1 MLSIIYFCETL
12 RYSFLFENF
21 EWSWSLLVLKEN
33 TPRGFFKTQKTEA
46 YFVFWQYQRRHLEVE
61 IHLMKLYMLQT
72 CMLE

>member
-33 TPRGFFKTQKTEA
+33 TPRAFFKTQKTEG

>member
-33 TPRGFFKTQKTEA
+33 TPRAFFKTQKTED